1 LRILDILK
9 PIEHRTVQHLM
20 AEPRA
25 GELLSRRKKEDAN
38 FTPWLY
44 SPTIGGHNHKALV
57 EFFECQ
63 AADKA
68 KFGV

>member
-1 LRILDILK
+1 
-9 PIEHRTVQHLM
+9 M

-25 GELLSRRKKEDAN
+25 GELLSRRKKEDAD
-38 FTPWLY
+38 FTPWFY
-44 SPTIGGHNHKALV
+44 SPTIGGHNHKVLV
-57 EFFECQ
+57 EFLKCR